1 MIQMQTILKICDNS
15 GARSVM
21 CIKVLG
27 GSKRRYA
34 NIGDI
39 IKVAVREAI
48 PTGKVKKGQV
58 VDALIVRTRKGV
70 RRSDG
75 SLIKFDE
82 NAAVLLNNQKAPIGT
97 RVFGPVTREL
107 REGKHYENS
116 IFSTR
121 SFIMNKLVKTNT
133 KLKTGDEVIVIT
145 GKDIGKKG
153 NIRKIMKSNNRVIV
167 TGINMVKKHT
177 KPNPQM
183 GVTGGIVEQEA
194 AIDLSN
200 VSIWNPKKKGA
211 DKIKY
216 SEDKDG
222 KKIRLFKSNNAE
234 IK

>member
-1 MIQMQTILKICDNS
+1 
-15 GARSVM
+15 
-21 CIKVLG
+21 
-27 GSKRRYA
+27 
-34 NIGDI
+34 
-39 IKVAVREAI
+39 
-48 PTGKVKKGQV
+48 
-58 VDALIVRTRKGV
+58 
-70 RRSDG
+70 
-75 SLIKFDE
+75 
-82 NAAVLLNNQKAPIGT
+82 
-97 RVFGPVTREL
+97 
-107 REGKHYENS
+107 
-116 IFSTR
+116 
-121 SFIMNKLVKTNT
+121 MNKLVKTNT